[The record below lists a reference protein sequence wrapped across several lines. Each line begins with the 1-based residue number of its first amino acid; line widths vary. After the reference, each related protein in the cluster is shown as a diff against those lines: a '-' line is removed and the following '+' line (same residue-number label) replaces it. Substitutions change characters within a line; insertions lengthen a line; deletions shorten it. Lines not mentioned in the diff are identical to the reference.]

1 MAKKDKNAKFNLWE
15 VIAITLF
22 SSLIMSFCTG
32 YLVFKGYGCGT
43 FISSEDD
50 KYVTTFTNSYKDIV
64 DNYYSSV
71 DKEELIDS
79 AIKGMLNYLGDP
91 YTTYLDK
98 EGTES
103 LTDSLSGTYQGIGIG
118 ITFNG
123 DEDIYVT
130 KVYEDTPAEKVG
142 IKVGD
147 ILVSVNGESL
157 DEKTP
162 NDVTLIIKNYEEVVL
177 LCKRDGE
184 EIEFKLKKTTLDVP
198 SVNSKVVE
206 SNDKKIGYM
215 IIDKFNQTVY
225 DQFKKQLN
233 SIEKDNIDGLII
245 DLRNNTGGYLNAAS
259 KMAELFLKDGKTIY
273 SLNEKSG
280 NKIYEDKTLE
290 SRSYPISVLVNGNT
304 ASASEILAAA
314 LRDSYGAKLVGSKT
328 YGKGKVQKTS
338 KLSNGTMYKYTSAK
352 WLTPDGECI
361 DEVGLIPDLEVNYL
375 DDLTVDLVY
384 EKALEDISK

>member
-1 MAKKDKNAKFNLWE
+1 
-15 VIAITLF
+15 
-22 SSLIMSFCTG
+22 
-32 YLVFKGYGCGT
+32 
-43 FISSEDD
+43 
-50 KYVTTFTNSYKDIV
+50 
-64 DNYYSSV
+64 
-71 DKEELIDS
+71 
-79 AIKGMLNYLGDP
+79 
-91 YTTYLDK
+91 
-98 EGTES
+98 
-103 LTDSLSGTYQGIGIG
+103 
-118 ITFNG
+118 
-123 DEDIYVT
+123 
-130 KVYEDTPAEKVG
+130 
-142 IKVGD
+142 
-147 ILVSVNGESL
+147 
-157 DEKTP
+157 
-162 NDVTLIIKNYEEVVL
+162 
-177 LCKRDGE
+177 
-184 EIEFKLKKTTLDVP
+184 
-198 SVNSKVVE
+198 
-206 SNDKKIGYM
+206 M

-259 KMAELFLKDGKTIY
+259 KMAELFLKDGKIIY

-280 NKIYEDKTLE
+280 NKIYEDKTME